1 MGEPSVPELKEYV
14 ERELFEGRN
23 IGFDGR
29 VVTAGE
35 GLEFER
41 IAQKKGGK
49 VIWNLDLASGI
60 WKERPKLSFTP
71 VYVLEERY
79 CGESAQ
85 DKLQRPAGQN
95 AGGGCFGTYID
106 NTGRYCMAF

>member
-1 MGEPSVPELKEYV
+1 MEYV

-85 DKLQRPAGQN
+85 DKLQRLRDKMQAEGASVHILTTLDDIAWLFNPP
-95 AGGGCFGTYID
+95 
-106 NTGRYCMAF
+106 GR